1 LTVELGEN
9 ILMAKYTRK
18 GIRAAMSDNRVF
30 TDEELKEMGTR
41 TLDLV
46 LEAIDN
52 NEREKAKELA
62 NRMYKEFNYLHDG
75 YMFWVTGLL
84 SHIYRN
90 YGIDAVEEAEREAHT
105 IEGKTVF
112 KPSGKTDFRSRV
124 EEMAKGLR
132 GHLQPI
138 TIEEDDEKVTLT
150 MKPCGSGER
159 IIQKGGYDPEVGL
172 AKVKEPHPI
181 TWGMKDF
188 PIYCV
193 HCPVMEMLAIEGTG
207 DFGPVHYVF
216 EPMKLGSC
224 HFAFYKDPADI
235 PEELYKR
242 IGKEKP
248 VSKK

>member
-1 LTVELGEN
+1 
-9 ILMAKYTRK
+9 
-18 GIRAAMSDNRVF
+18 MSGNRVF

-46 LEAIDN
+46 QEAIDIN
-52 NEREKAKELA
+52 DKEKAKELA

-84 SHIYRN
+84 SYIYRR

-105 IEGKTVF
+105 IEAKTVF
-112 KPSGKTDFRSRV
+112 KPSKKTDFRSRV
-124 EEMAKGLR
+124 EDMAKALR

-138 TIEEDDEKVTLT
+138 TIEEDDKKVTLT

-172 AKVKEPHPI
+172 ARVKEPHRI

-193 HCPVMEMLAIEGTG
+193 HCPVMEMLAIENTG
-207 DFGPVHYVF
+207 NFGPAHLVF

-235 PEELYKR
+235 PEKLYNR
-242 IGKEKP
+242 IDKKKP
-248 VSKK
+248 AVKK